1 MNSVTNFI
9 TKQIIK
15 LFDISNL
22 SDDKNGGEGGRQRDR
37 ETERGREREREGEG
51 ERDRQTEGDRE
62 YPSSVHRTSGDEL
75 RQRIRLAVV

>member
-22 SDDKNGGEGGRQRDR
+22 SDDKNGGEGGRERDR
-37 ETERGREREREGEG
+37 EREGERGRERERE
-51 ERDRQTEGDRE
+51 RQTDRQRETESIPR
-62 YPSSVHRTSGDEL
+62 PSIEPAAMNFGSGFGS
-75 RQRIRLAVV
+75 Q